1 VHDERE
7 FGHAVHV
14 RWWVLPLVG
23 LAVGAAVY
31 LATNGHVLF
40 LPLLIVFPF
49 VLLPFGR
56 RRR

>member
-1 VHDERE
+1 M
-7 FGHAVHV
+7 
-14 RWWVLPLVG
+14 RWWLLPLVG
-23 LAVGAAVY
+23 IAVGAIVY
-31 LATNGHVLF
+31 VATGGHVLF